1 MKGKLKRKVLVSA
14 LTASMSVSTMV
25 PGMMVFANNSINPAS
40 ITTKVNHAL
49 EGSASVNDQE
59 TSYWGADKAIDGIV
73 NRDADKANQ
82 SRWATN
88 RGTEPKIL
96 TIDLGSEKSFSE
108 FKIEWERTNI
118 KGFNIAVS
126 NNGEDYTL
134 VYTKPDDT
142 NILSLTTEITL
153 ENSVLARYVKLT
165 VDNYDGG
172 DLNWASVS
180 LYEFEILG
188 EETHENLALNA
199 TATSSG
205 NETNNFTADKV
216 NDENMST
223 RWASTANHNDEK
235 WVSLDFGN
243 PKDVAS
249 VTLKWERCNAT
260 NYKIQSSNDGTSW
273 QDVKVMTSAP
283 TEFDDVIN
291 FDNKINT
298 RYLRVVVT
306 DFIDSAPDRDG
317 KTVNWPTV
325 SLHEFEA
332 YSVKQYVESKPE
344 ETIDSVIANLVI
356 PAIAKGDSKMAL
368 PEVPEGF
375 EIEFVGA
382 DYEQIIDRDLTI
394 YQPIVDTKVNVNYT
408 VKKGNEEKTTNAYEV
423 TVPGKY
429 SQEDSINAKP
439 TVIPELA
446 EWVGTEGNFEISDSS
461 RIVINPE
468 YKDDLAYLAKSF
480 KADYTDLTGNKIDV
494 IYSNTP
500 GDHDFYFTLG
510 SDDAGLKEEGYLMTI
525 DDTVKVEAVDKTG
538 AFWSVQSILQIL
550 KQNGNTIPQGQT
562 RDYPK
567 YELRGFMLDVGRMPF
582 SLDFLKDVTKNMAY
596 YKMNDFQVHLND
608 NYIWVEEYGDDA
620 FDAYS
625 GFRLE
630 SDIKKGG
637 NNGLN
642 QADLT
647 STDMFYTKDEFRSFI
662 KDSREMGINIVPEFD
677 TPAHSLALTKV
688 RPDLAMKDTSVAR
701 HWDHLDLDTMYDE
714 SLAFTQSI
722 FNEYMSGDDPVFDQ
736 ETTVNIGTDEYD
748 GRYAENFRKYTDDML
763 KFVQDT
769 GRNVRLWGSLTARSG
784 NTPVRSENVQMNIWN
799 TGWANPSAMF
809 KEGYDLIN
817 MVDGT
822 LYMVPGAGYYNDY
835 LNTQNIYNNWQPN
848 NIGGTIIPAGDDQ
861 MLGSA
866 YAIWNDMVDKKA
878 NGISELDIYDRFS
891 SALPAMS
898 SKLWGDGEDLSYNEM
913 LVVSDEL
920 EEAPNSNPLD
930 KVDSVGDTVINYDF
944 NKEAITDKS
953 GNAYNAVTKKNVATV
968 TGRFAKGLQL
978 NGKESY
984 FETPLDD
991 MGPSNSAS
999 FWVKMD
1005 EDATGEQI
1013 LFESEKGSIK
1023 LAQKNTGKVGFS
1035 RIGYD
1040 YSFNYTLPKGQ
1051 WVQLEIKGYN
1061 TKAELYVNGELV
1073 DTLSKNATGGKYA
1086 TMILPLERIGSKT
1099 DSFKGVIDNLVIS
1112 TSGSQSS
1119 KDYTEISSEDFTIK
1133 CDNQNPLAGKEG
1145 PIELA
1150 FDKDTST
1157 FWHSNYT
1164 PYQAL
1169 PATVEIDMNKV
1180 YNINQFDYLPRQSGS
1195 NGHITKYELWVKENE
1210 ADEYVKISEGNLAG
1224 NSSLKQITFDPI
1236 NARYVK
1242 FVALEGTSDTKN
1254 MFAAAAEFTVRQ
1266 VDNKA
1271 DLRALVN
1278 LASNYEEE
1286 YYTEASWKVFS
1297 DALDAANLIIEKE
1310 DATTDEIATALTN
1323 LQNAMDELIEKDQ
1336 EVEEADKTALKIAID
1351 LANAITDEDLA
1362 NVVPAVVNEFK
1373 AARDEANAVYNN
1385 ASATQDEVNVAFDRL
1400 ASVMQKLEFY
1410 VGDKTALKAFIDKV
1424 SDLDSTKY
1432 TETTWTQFNDALI
1445 AANGVYEDVNAMQPE
1460 VNEAYTN
1467 LVTAFLNLRLIPDKS
1482 LLEDLINQ
1490 AEGLSA
1496 TNYTK
1501 ATFDELTKAL
1511 DEAKVVLDNLDASQ
1525 EEVDNAKDVLE
1536 KALAGLQTITA
1547 DNIVNNGDTTSVKTG
1562 DSANMLGALAGLMAS
1577 SFIFYGRKKRK
1588 ESK

>member
-1 MKGKLKRKVLVSA
+1 MKGNLKRKVLVSA

-49 EGSASVNDQE
+49 EGRASANDEE

-73 NRDADKANQ
+73 NRDADKAKQ

-88 RGTEPKIL
+88 KGTEPKIL

-118 KGFNIAVS
+118 NGFNISVS
-126 NNGEDYTL
+126 NNGVDYTP
-134 VYTKPDDT
+134 VYTKPDDA
-142 NILSLTTEITL
+142 NIPSLTTEITL

-180 LYEFEILG
+180 LYEFEVLG
-188 EETHENLALNA
+188 EESHENLALNA
-199 TATSSG
+199 VAASSG
-205 NETNNFTADKV
+205 DETNKFTADKV
-216 NDENMST
+216 NDESMTT

-235 WVSLDFGN
+235 WVSLDFGS

-260 NYKIQSSNDGTSW
+260 KYKIQSSNDGTSW

-298 RYLRVVVT
+298 QYLRVVIT
-306 DFIDSAPDRDG
+306 EFSDSAADRDG
-317 KTVNWPTV
+317 KTVDWPTV

-356 PAIAKGDSKMAL
+356 PAIAKGDTKMAL
-368 PEVPEGF
+368 PEVPDGF

-382 DYEQIIDRDLTI
+382 DYEQIINRDLTI
-394 YQPIVDTKVNVNYT
+394 YQPIIDTKVNVNYII
-408 VKKGNEEKTTNAYEV
+408 KKGNEEKTTNAYEV
-423 TVPGKY
+423 TVPGKH
-429 SQEDSINAKP
+429 SQEDSVNAKP

-446 EWVGTEGNFEISDSS
+446 EWVGTKGNFEISDSS

-468 YKDDLAYLAKSF
+468 YKDDLAYLAKTF
-480 KADYTDLTGNKIDV
+480 KADYTDLTGNEIEV
-494 IYSNTP
+494 VYSNTP
-500 GDHDFYFTLG
+500 GNHDFYFTLG

-525 DDTVKVEAVDKTG
+525 DDAVKVEAVDKTG

-550 KQNGNTIPQGQT
+550 KQNGNTIAKGQT

-582 SLDFLKDVTKNMAY
+582 SLDFLKEVTKNMAY

-608 NYIWVEEYGDDA
+608 NYIWVEEYGDNA

-630 SDIKKGG
+630 SNIKKDG

-642 QADLT
+642 KADLT
-647 STDMFYTKDEFRSFI
+647 STDMYYTKDEFRSFI
-662 KDSREMGINIVPEFD
+662 KDSREMGVNIVPEFD

-714 SLAFTQSI
+714 SLEFTQSI
-722 FNEYMSGDDPVFDQ
+722 FNEYMSGENPVFDL

-748 GRYAENFRKYTDDML
+748 GKYAENFRKYTDDML
-763 KFVQDT
+763 KFIQDS
-769 GRNVRLWGSLTARSG
+769 GRDVRLWGTLSARKGS
-784 NTPVRSENVQMNIWN
+784 TPVRFENVQMNIWS
-799 TGWANPSAMF
+799 TGWAKPSEMF

-817 MVDGT
+817 MLDGS
-822 LYMVPGAGYYNDY
+822 LYIVPGAGYYNDY
-835 LNTQNIYNNWQPN
+835 LNAQNIYNNWQPN
-848 NIGGTIIPAGDDQ
+848 IMAGTVIPAGDDQ

-891 SALPAMS
+891 SVLPSMS
-898 SKLWGDGEDLSYNEM
+898 SKLWGDGEDLSYKEM
-913 LVVSDEL
+913 VDVSKRL

-930 KVDSVGDTVINYDF
+930 KVDSIGDTVINYDF
-944 NKEAITDKS
+944 NKETIIDKS
-953 GNAYNAVTKKNVATV
+953 GNSYNAVSKKNVATV
-968 TGRFAKGLQL
+968 TGKFVKGLQL
-978 NGKESY
+978 NGEESY
-984 FETPLDD
+984 IETPLDD

-1013 LFESEKGSIK
+1013 LFESEKGTIK
-1023 LAQKNTGKVGFS
+1023 LAQKDTGKVGFS

-1061 TKAELYVNGELV
+1061 TKAELYVNGKLV

-1086 TMILPLERIGSKT
+1086 TMVLPLERIGSKT

-1119 KDYTEISSEDFTIK
+1119 KDYTEISSENFTIK

-1145 PIELA
+1145 PIGLA

-1195 NGHITKYELWVKENE
+1195 NGHITKYELWAKEKE
-1210 ADEYVKISEGNLAG
+1210 TDEYIKVSEGNLAG
-1224 NSSLKQITFDPI
+1224 NSSLKEITFDPI
-1236 NARYVK
+1236 SARYVK
-1242 FVALEGTSDTKN
+1242 FVALEGTSDSKK
-1254 MFAAAAEFTVRQ
+1254 MFASAAEFTVRQ

-1278 LASNYEEE
+1278 LANSYEAE

-1297 DALDAANLIIEKE
+1297 DALAEANLVVEKE
-1310 DATTDEIATALTN
+1310 NASVDEITIALTN
-1323 LQNAMDELIEKDQ
+1323 LQTAIDKLVEKGE
-1336 EVEEADKTALKIAID
+1336 EVEAADKTALKIALD
-1351 LANAITDEDLA
+1351 LANVITDEDLA
-1362 NVVPAVVNEFK
+1362 NVVPVVVNEFK
-1373 AARDEANAVYNN
+1373 VARDQANAVYND
-1385 ASATQDEVNVAFDRL
+1385 ASASQEQVNNAFDRL
-1400 ASVMQKLEFY
+1400 ASVMQKLEFFK
-1410 VGDKTALKAFIDKV
+1410 GDKTALKAFIDKV
-1424 SDLDSTKY
+1424 NGLEANKY
-1432 TETTWTQFNDALI
+1432 TEATWTPFNDALT
-1445 AANGVYEDVNAMQPE
+1445 AATSVYEDVNAMQEE
-1460 VNEAYTN
+1460 VNNAYN
-1467 LVTAFLNLRLIPDKS
+1467 ELVTAFLNLRLIPDKS

-1490 AEGLSA
+1490 ANGLNSA
-1496 TNYTK
+1496 NYTK
-1501 ATFDELTKAL
+1501 ATFDGLTKAL
-1511 DEAKVVLDNLDASQ
+1511 NEAKAVFANPNATQ
-1525 EEVDNAKDVLE
+1525 TEVDNAKAKLE
-1536 KALAGLQTITA
+1536 KAMANLQTVKTP
-1547 DNIVNNGDTTSVKTG
+1547 VNNGDTTASVKTG
-1562 DSANMLGALAGLMAS
+1562 DSANMLGALAGLMAT
-1577 SFIFYGRKKRK
+1577 SFIFFGNKKRK
-1588 ESK
+1588 KSK